1 MNLFGKSNPAESEL
15 KLRKSGEANFL
26 SDAIKQIQMNKM
38 VALLQFFTIIGLIFL
53 LVAMSG
59 QQKLIT
65 IINQDGETI
74 TLRSQNLTSDVLRRQ
89 VLYYSR
95 EVIEEYFDLD
105 YRTAVEN
112 RNKLKNIMSSSLIAL
127 KFGKDNHIVENRIV
141 QEAVANK
148 FTIRYEWIILPWV
161 SSMDYP
167 YITVFGQLKRHVI
180 REGYKPYE
188 DLKNVKLV
196 FQHFKDRPDVFGHPH
211 DLLLISID
219 EIDVENTEF
228 KNAINKRK

>member
-1 MNLFGKSNPAESEL
+1 MNLFGISKSSDNDL

-53 LVAMSG
+53 LIVISG
-59 QQKLIT
+59 QQKIIT
-65 IINQDGETI
+65 IINHDGETI
-74 TLRSQNLTSDVLRRQ
+74 TLRSQNLSSDVLRRQ

-95 EVIEEYFDLD
+95 EVIENYFDLD

-112 RNKLKNIMSSSLIAL
+112 RNGLKKIMSASLVDL
-127 KFGKDNHIVENRIV
+127 KFGKENHIVENKTV
-141 QEAVANK
+141 QEAVTNRY
-148 FTIRYEWIILPWV
+148 TTRYEWLILPWV
-161 SSMDYP
+161 SSLDYP
-167 YITVFGQLKRHVI
+167 YVTVFGQIKRYVI
-180 REGYKPYE
+180 REGYKPFE

-196 FQHFKDRPDVFGHPH
+196 FQHFKDRPDPFGHPH
-211 DLLLISID
+211 DLQLISVD
-219 EIDVENTEF
+219 EIDIENTEF